1 MIDRMPLT
9 YEQRLELLKKAREA
23 KKAKANAKKSKAEPG
38 AEPETIPE
46 VEPETEPEP
55 VKPNQVKP
63 KPKKTSSKSVT
74 PSGRTL
80 DIKEPALLP
89 EFIDSEPEVE
99 EQIIYKPKDKKKK
112 KIIKRIIMEQS
123 SDEEEV
129 EVIEEHVRAPKKDKQ
144 IVPKEPPTPKL
155 PPNNPFFNF

>member
-23 KKAKANAKKSKAEPG
+23 KKLKANAKKPKAEPG

-55 VKPNQVKP
+55 VKP

-123 SDEEEV
+123 SDEEEI
-129 EVIEEHVRAPKKDKQ
+129 EVIEERVKAPKKDKQ
-144 IVPKEPPTPKL
+144 IIPKEPPTPKL